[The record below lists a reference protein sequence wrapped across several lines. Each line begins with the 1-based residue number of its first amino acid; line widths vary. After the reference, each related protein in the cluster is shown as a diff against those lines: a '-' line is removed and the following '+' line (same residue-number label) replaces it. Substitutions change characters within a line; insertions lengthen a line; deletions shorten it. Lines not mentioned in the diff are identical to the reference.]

1 MSLLRSLLPLCTLL
15 AATGASAQRAA
26 PTSQSPRTPGRI
38 LVSGYDSNA
47 IHAYRAFDGAP
58 RGKAAPVGGAQSVVV
73 GPDGLLYGCAEK
85 ADRVLQI
92 DPDSLETLGAFV
104 FDDPGT
110 PLDETGGLDNPTAA
124 VFGRDGKL
132 YVASFETDAILRY
145 DGATG
150 AFLDVFVATGSGGL
164 NGPDAG
170 TKFGPDGHLYVP
182 SYWNH
187 RVLRYDGATG
197 AALGALIAPQAG
209 GLRNPRDVVFKNGFV
224 YVASSGNN
232 RVLKYDSAGTAIGIF
247 CTTSVPYSLAF
258 HPDDRELYVVSLT
271 NDNVNVFDGET
282 GVFLRKVV
290 QNGSAGL
297 GGATFL
303 LLLP

>member
-1 MSLLRSLLPLCTLL
+1 MSLLRRLAPLCALL
-15 AATGASAQRAA
+15 AAAGVSAQRAA
-26 PTSQSPRTPGRI
+26 TTSQNPRTPGRI

-47 IHAYRAFDGAP
+47 LHAYRAFDGAP
-58 RGKAAPVGGAQSVVV
+58 RGKAAPVAGAQSIVV
-73 GPDGLLYGCAEK
+73 GPDGLVYASAEK
-85 ADRVLQI
+85 ADRVLRI
-92 DPDSLETLGAFV
+92 DPDTLASLGPFV
-104 FDDPGT
+104 FDDAAT

-132 YVASFETDAILRY
+132 YVASFETDSILRY
-145 DGATG
+145 DGTTG
-150 AFLDVFVATGSGGL
+150 AFLDVFVGTGSGGL
-164 NGPDAG
+164 DGPDAG

-197 AALGALIAPQAG
+197 ASLGAAIAPQAG
-209 GLRNPRDVVFKNGFV
+209 GLRNPRDVVFHNGFV
-224 YVASSGNN
+224 YVASSGND
-232 RVLKYDSAGTAIGIF
+232 RVLKYDPAGAPLGIF
-247 CTTSVPYSLAF
+247 CTANTPYSLAF
-258 HPDDRELYVVSLT
+258 HPDDRELYVVSVA
-271 NDNVNVFDGET
+271 NDNVRIFDGDT

-303 LLLP
+303 LFLP